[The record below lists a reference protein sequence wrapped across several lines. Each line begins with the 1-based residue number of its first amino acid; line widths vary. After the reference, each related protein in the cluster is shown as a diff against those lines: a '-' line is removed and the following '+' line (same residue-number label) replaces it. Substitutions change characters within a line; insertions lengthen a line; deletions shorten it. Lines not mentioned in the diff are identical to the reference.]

1 MRLFC
6 LPFAGGGASAYR
18 TWTTELAPQIEVCP
32 VQLPGREE
40 RFNEPAHTDL
50 RALASM
56 VITQLQPY
64 FDKPYALFGHS
75 MGALLSYEVSRQL
88 EAQGAPMPVRTLL
101 SAYVPP
107 HRPSRWSPIHH
118 LPDDAFLDEIRQLD
132 GTPAAVLQH
141 QELMQFLMP
150 TLRADFEACETYN
163 SGQWSPLSCP
173 LTIYGGLD
181 DGEVSEEELAAWQV
195 HTSSDFRLRMYAGN
209 HFYLHT
215 AREALLADIRH
226 TLLG

>member
-18 TWTTELAPQIEVCP
+18 TWTTELAPQIDVCP

-56 VITQLQPY
+56 VITQLQAY

-88 EAQGAPMPVRTLL
+88 EAQGAPTPVRTFL

-118 LPDDAFLDEIRQLD
+118 LPDNAFLDEIRQLE

-141 QELMQFLMP
+141 
-150 TLRADFEACETYN
+150 
-163 SGQWSPLSCP
+163 
-173 LTIYGGLD
+173 
-181 DGEVSEEELAAWQV
+181 EEL
-195 HTSSDFRLRMYAGN
+195 L
-209 HFYLHT
+209 HFLQ
-215 AREALLADIRH
+215 
-226 TLLG
+226 

>member
-18 TWTTELAPQIEVCP
+18 TWTTELAPQIDVCP

-56 VITQLQPY
+56 VITQLQAY

-88 EAQGAPMPVRTLL
+88 EAQGAPTPVRTFL

-107 HRPSRWSPIHH
+107 HRPIRSC
-118 LPDDAFLDEIRQLD
+118 AFCD
-132 GTPAAVLQH
+132 
-141 QELMQFLMP
+141 
-150 TLRADFEACETYN
+150 
-163 SGQWSPLSCP
+163 
-173 LTIYGGLD
+173 
-181 DGEVSEEELAAWQV
+181 
-195 HTSSDFRLRMYAGN
+195 
-209 HFYLHT
+209 
-215 AREALLADIRH
+215 
-226 TLLG
+226 LGHR

>member
-1 MRLFC
+1 MGEELENTAFMTARNSVIAFAFVGRYSITLWPRPKA
-6 LPFAGGGASAYR
+6 LPNALRCPREGPSIVSPGYSATSALVSSLSRPVGLARFSNTRTRKLCSDCASVI
-18 TWTTELAPQIEVCP
+18 TWTTELAPQIDVCP

-56 VITQLQPY
+56 VITQLQAY

-88 EAQGAPMPVRTLL
+88 EAQGAPMPVRTFL

-132 GTPAAVLQH
+132 GTP
-141 QELMQFLMP
+141 
-150 TLRADFEACETYN
+150 
-163 SGQWSPLSCP
+163 
-173 LTIYGGLD
+173 
-181 DGEVSEEELAAWQV
+181 
-195 HTSSDFRLRMYAGN
+195 
-209 HFYLHT
+209 
-215 AREALLADIRH
+215 
-226 TLLG
+226 